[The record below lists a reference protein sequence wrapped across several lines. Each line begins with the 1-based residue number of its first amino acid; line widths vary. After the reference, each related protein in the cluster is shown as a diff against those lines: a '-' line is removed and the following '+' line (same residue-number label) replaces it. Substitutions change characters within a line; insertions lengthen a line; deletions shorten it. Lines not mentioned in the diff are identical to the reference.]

1 MTTTGDGAPDT
12 GIRAFL
18 AFEIPETIKDE
29 IDRQRADIVKRLP
42 RARWV
47 RPEGQHL
54 TLKFLGETEAEVL
67 ADLSERLAPRIREL
81 PSVEIRLAGTGFFP
95 NARRPRVT
103 WIGGSAEGGEAVA
116 GTVDRVA
123 RSCGFEGERRRWSI
137 HITQARIKERWSP
150 DDVELFTDWGRD
162 LDLAAF
168 AADEVVLFSSDLRPT
183 GAVYTAIG
191 RFPLA

>member
-1 MTTTGDGAPDT
+1 MTGDGAPGT

-29 IDRQRADIVKRLP
+29 ISRRRADIVRRLP

-54 TLKFLGETEAEVL
+54 TLKFLGETSAEVL
-67 ADLSERLAPRIREL
+67 ADLSDRLAPSIREL
-81 PSVEIRLAGTGFFP
+81 PGVEVRLADAGFFP
-95 NARRPRVT
+95 NARRPRVA
-103 WIGGSAEGGEAVA
+103 WIGGRADGGEAVA
-116 GTVDRVA
+116 ETVDRVA
-123 RSCGFEGERRRWSI
+123 RSCGFERERRRWSI
-137 HITQARIKERWSP
+137 HITQARIKDRWSP
-150 DDVELFTDWGRD
+150 DDVDLFTDWGRD

-168 AADEVVLFSSDLRPT
+168 TATEVVLFSSDLRPG
-183 GAVYTAIG
+183 GAVYTSIG